1 MPKKLTSFIPLTTGT
16 SERAWRRVSS
26 QRLAK
31 TWLPSSTTTRRWPRT
46 RTRTRTRT
54 SSIKE
59 GREEAERRGFESV
72 VESEKERER
81 EWERRGKRRRRGK
94 ETEKKIEMERAGGY
108 ERDKE
113 RGNK

>member
-72 VESEKERER
+72 VESEKEGER
-81 EWERRGKRRRRGK
+81 VGKKG
-94 ETEKKIEMERAGGY
+94 EEEMERKGNR
-108 ERDKE
+108 EKNRDGKSWWI
-113 RGNK
+113 

>member
-1 MPKKLTSFIPLTTGT
+1 MPKKLTSFIPTTGT

-72 VESEKERER
+72 VESEKEGER
-81 EWERRGKRRRRGK
+81 VGKKGEE
-94 ETEKKIEMERAGGY
+94 ETERKGNREKN
-108 ERDKE
+108 RDGKSWWI
-113 RGNK
+113 